1 MRLDDMPDRI
11 RPAEACPLCDSGN
24 SGEYWHDQTRDYLRC
39 GTCNLVF
46 VPRAQIVSAAEEK
59 ARYDTHRNSPDD
71 PAYRRFLGRLF
82 DPIEQKLAPGSRGL
96 DFGSG
101 PGPTLSVMFAE
112 AGHSMAIYDRFYAPD
127 PSVLE
132 GKYTFI
138 TATEV
143 VEHLQH
149 PGKELERLWAQLE
162 PGGYLGLMTQ
172 LVLDRNRFSRWRYKD
187 DVTHIRFF
195 SRTTFE
201 WLADRWG
208 ADLNF
213 PDKDV
218 IMFEK
223 LLPSQ
228 TDH

>member
-1 MRLDDMPDRI
+1 MPDRTP
-11 RPAEACPLCDSGN
+11 PAEACPLCDSGN
-24 SGEYWHDQTRDYLRC
+24 SGEYCHDRTRDYLRC

-46 VPRAQIVSAAEEK
+46 VPCGQLVSAAQEK
-59 ARYDTHRNSPDD
+59 ARYDTHRNSPED
-71 PAYRRFLGRLF
+71 PAYRQFLGRLF
-82 DPIEQKLAPGSRGL
+82 DPIEQRLARRSRGL

-132 GKYTFI
+132 GEYTFI

-149 PGKELERLWAQLE
+149 PGKELGRLWASLE

-172 LVLDRNRFSRWRYKD
+172 LVLDRNRFTRWRYKD

-201 WLADRWG
+201 WLAARWR
-208 ADLNF
+208 ADLQF

-218 IMFEK
+218 IIFEK
-223 LLPSQ
+223 PLPLPN
-228 TDH
+228 